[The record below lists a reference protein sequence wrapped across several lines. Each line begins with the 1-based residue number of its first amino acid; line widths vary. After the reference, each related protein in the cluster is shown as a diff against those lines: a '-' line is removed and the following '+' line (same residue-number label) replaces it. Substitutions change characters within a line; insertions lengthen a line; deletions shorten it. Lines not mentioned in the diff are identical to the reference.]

1 MRLGIFVGSFNPV
14 HIGHINIIKE
24 LLEKKYVDKVYVV
37 PTMSYW
43 DKNNLIDIKDRVN
56 MLKLVSDYNI
66 IIDDTSNNLTYT
78 YQILDRYKSL
88 YPNCDI
94 KLIIGADN
102 LVNLD
107 KWMNYKK
114 ILNYG
119 VIVIGRNKLDISKY
133 INDNIIVTDI
143 NEIDISSTEI
153 RNNKEKRDKYLDS
166 KVLKYINDNR
176 LY

>member
-78 YQILDRYKSL
+78 YQILDKYKTL

-114 ILNYG
+114 ILNCG
-119 VIVIGRNKLDISKY
+119 VIVIGRNKLDISEYLK
-133 INDNIIVTDI
+133 DNIIITDI
-143 NEIDISSTEI
+143 SEIDISSTEI

>member
-1 MRLGIFVGSFNPV
+1 MKLGIFVGSFNPV

-24 LLEKKYVDKVYVV
+24 LLKKKYVDKVYVV

-78 YQILDRYKSL
+78 YQILDKYKTL
-88 YPNCDI
+88 YPDCDI

-114 ILNYG
+114 ILNCG
-119 VIVIGRNKLDISKY
+119 VIVIGRNNLDIRNYLK
-133 INDNIIVTDI
+133 DNIIVTDI
-143 NEIDISSTEI
+143 SEIDISSTEI